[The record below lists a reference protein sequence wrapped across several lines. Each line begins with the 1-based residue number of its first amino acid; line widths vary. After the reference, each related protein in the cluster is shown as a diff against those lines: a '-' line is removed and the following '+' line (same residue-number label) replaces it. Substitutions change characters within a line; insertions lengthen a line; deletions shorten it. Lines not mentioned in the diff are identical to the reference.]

1 MQHDNQW
8 ADWSTRFKD
17 AIGARGHPAARAAL
31 DAVENLP
38 SKSAMVDGTMQPTG
52 SNQAAHVA
60 SQKIGPQGD
69 KPWSLEHQ
77 GHDKWIAWARD
88 L

>member
-1 MQHDNQW
+1 MAMTAEEVMADMAAMKDMIAVW

-38 SKSAMVDGTMQPTG
+38 SQSAMGDGNG
-52 SNQAAHVA
+52 A
-60 SQKIGPQGD
+60 
-69 KPWSLEHQ
+69 
-77 GHDKWIAWARD
+77 GHDHGTSASTNPSHEYA
-88 L
+88 